1 MEASQLLPH
10 HLQNYLLLVFVL
22 EVKILGDGIK
32 HKPLLILIL
41 LLLIHVMFV
50 REVFFLMVLPITTTT
65 FLIIMMNCM
74 MIKKKKMSKW
84 VPFECCNTTIA
95 ITGVY

>member
-1 MEASQLLPH
+1 MEASQLLPR
-10 HLQNYLLLVFVL
+10 HLQNCLLLVFVL
-22 EVKILGDGIK
+22 AVKILGDGIK

-41 LLLIHVMFV
+41 VLLVMFV

-65 FLIIMMNCM
+65 FLIIMMNYM
-74 MIKKKKMSKW
+74 MIKKKKKKMSKW